1 MTTATADRRRAW
13 QRGRRAE
20 GLAVLF
26 LRLKGWRVLA
36 RRYRTPVGEIDI
48 VARRGRTVIFVEVKA
63 RDGAAPAAEAA
74 LRRQRRRIER
84 AARWFLARYPDAV
97 PEALR
102 FDVVLVA
109 PWRPPLHIAGAWR
122 EGE

>member
-1 MTTATADRRRAW
+1 MTAATADRHRAW
-13 QRGRRAE
+13 RRGRTAE
-20 GLAVLF
+20 GLAVLL
-26 LRLKGWRVLA
+26 LRLKGWRILA

-48 VARRGRTVIFVEVKA
+48 VARRGRMLAFVEVKA
-63 RDGAAPAAEAA
+63 RDGATAAAEAA
-74 LRRQRRRIER
+74 ARRQRGRIER
-84 AARWFLARYPDAV
+84 AARWFLAHRPDGGWS
-97 PEALR
+97 ELR